1 MNPWVTAV
9 GIVAGTLTAGSWVPQ
24 VIKTWRSRS
33 AGDFSWGYLGA
44 FTLGVMAW
52 EVYGLLVGDIAV
64 ILANIITLLLL
75 LVVIA
80 IKLRE
85 KRPA

>member
-1 MNPWVTAV
+1 MNGWITAV
-9 GIVAGTLTAGSWVPQ
+9 GILAGTLTAGSWVPQ

-33 AGDFSWGYLGA
+33 AGDFSWAYLGA
-44 FTLGVMAW
+44 FTLGVMTW
-52 EVYGLLVGDIAV
+52 EIYGLLVGDFAV

-80 IKLRE
+80 IKMRE
-85 KRPA
+85 KKQE